1 MTIAKEKADVN
12 ARTNDVQITEIDQL
26 ARQYA
31 DAQMALDGLT
41 NDLRTKIDQVVRNA
55 WPELRRATTRA
66 AERYE
71 ALYAL
76 VSESRAVFDKP
87 KTKIL
92 HGVRVGFRKS
102 KDTVQVLNTENT
114 VALIKKHLADQ
125 AEVLIST
132 TEKPVQSAI
141 EQLGDGDLKLIGCK
155 RVAGSDEPVAA
166 IAETEIDK
174 VVQALMKSAIE
185 KAEAAS

>member
-1 MTIAKEKADVN
+1 MTTKTATAAPDISA
-12 ARTNDVQITEIDQL
+12 IDQH

-31 DAQMALDGLT
+31 DAQMALDSLT
-41 NDLRTKIDQVVRNA
+41 NDLRRQIDQVVREH
-55 WPELRRATTRA
+55 WPRLRAATTRA

-76 VSESRAVFDKP
+76 VSESRDAFDKP
-87 KTKIL
+87 KTRIL

-102 KDTVQVLNTENT
+102 KDSVQILNAENT
-114 VALIKKHLADQ
+114 VALIKRHLADQ
-125 AEVLIST
+125 ADVLIST
-132 TEKPVQSAI
+132 TERPVQSAI
-141 EQLGDGDLKLIGCK
+141 EQLEPDDLKLIGCK
-155 RVAGSDEPVAA
+155 RVTGGDEPVAA
-166 IAETEIDK
+166 IAETELDK